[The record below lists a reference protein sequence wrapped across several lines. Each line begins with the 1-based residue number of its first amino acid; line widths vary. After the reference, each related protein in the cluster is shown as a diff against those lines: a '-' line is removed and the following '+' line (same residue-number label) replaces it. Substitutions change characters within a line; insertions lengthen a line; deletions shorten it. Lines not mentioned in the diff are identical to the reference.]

1 VGAQPKRLLV
11 LASQS
16 PRRKQ
21 LLEQLGRELDFE
33 VQVLGPEPDEDAEG
47 LEAVNVGENPLDYVQ
62 RVTHL
67 KADAG
72 WRRMLRWTDGGFE
85 LPVLVS
91 DTTVTVGDQI
101 LGKPGSADEARRML
115 RLLSGQVHQVHTAV
129 GLAVPVGPAVGS
141 DAVHGQSDSSF
152 AYVQVVSSS
161 NVKFGDLAYDWI
173 DWVIATGEPMDKAGA
188 YAIQG
193 NAASVIEWVHGSPSG
208 VMGLPLFETR
218 ELLLKNLY
226 SKKAAFWKEGA
237 CWSLPDSRG

>member
-1 VGAQPKRLLV
+1 MAVAEFTKATPLEMMQV
-11 LASQS
+11 ILASQS

-33 VQVLGPEPDEDAEG
+33 VKVLGPEPDEDAEA
-47 LEAVNVGENPLDYVQ
+47 LEAVHVGEKPPNYVQ

-72 WRRMLRWTDGGFE
+72 WRRMLRWVSGASVV
-85 LPVLVS
+85 PVVVS
-91 DTTVTVGDQI
+91 DTTVALGDQI
-101 LGKPGSADEARRML
+101 LGKPSSADEARRML

-129 GLAVPVGPAVGS
+129 GLAVPVGSSTDV
-141 DAVHGQSDSSF
+141 DAVHGQSDSIF
-152 AYVQVVSSS
+152 DYVQVVSSS
-161 NVKFGDLAYDWI
+161 GVKFGELTDDWI

-193 NAASVIEWVHGSPSG
+193 HAASVIEWVRGSPSG

-218 ELLLKNLY
+218 ELLLKNL
-226 SKKAAFWKEGA
+226 
-237 CWSLPDSRG
+237 

>member
-1 VGAQPKRLLV
+1 MPLNARQVA

-33 VQVLGPEPDEDAEG
+33 VQVLGAGPDEDAEG
-47 LEAVNVGENPLDYVQ
+47 LEAVHVGEKPLDYVQ

-67 KADAG
+67 KAEAG
-72 WRRMLRWTDGGFE
+72 WRRMLRWVAGGSYS
-85 LPVLVS
+85 PVLVS
-91 DTTVTVGDQI
+91 DTTVALGDRI
-101 LGKPGSADEARRML
+101 LGKPVSTDEARNML

-129 GLAVPVGPAVGS
+129 GLAVPVGSSTDV
-141 DAVHGQSDSSF
+141 DAAHGQSDSSF
-152 AYVQVVSSS
+152 DYVQVVSSS
-161 NVKFGDLAYDWI
+161 DVKFGELTDDWI

-193 NAASVIEWVHGSPSG
+193 HAASVIEWVRGSPSG

-218 ELLLKNLY
+218 KLLQSHLGQNPTWL
-226 SKKAAFWKEGA
+226 
-237 CWSLPDSRG
+237 

>member
-1 VGAQPKRLLV
+1 MAPVLV

-33 VQVLGPEPDEDAEG
+33 VQVLVPEPDKDAEE
-47 LEAVNVGENPLDYVQ
+47 LEAVHVGEKPLDYVQ

-67 KADAG
+67 KAAAG
-72 WRRMLRWTDGGFE
+72 WLRMLSWSNGGFE

-91 DTTVTVGDQI
+91 DTTVALADQI

-129 GLAVPVGPAVGS
+129 GLAVPVDSSTDV
-141 DAVHGQSDSSF
+141 DAIHGQLDSIF
-152 AYVQVVSSS
+152 DYLQVVSSS
-161 NVKFGDLAYDWI
+161 DVKFGDLTDDWI

-193 NAASVIEWVHGSPSG
+193 YAASVIEWVRGSPSG
-208 VMGLPLFETR
+208 VMGLPLFDTR
-218 ELLLKNLY
+218 DLLLKNL
-226 SKKAAFWKEGA
+226 
-237 CWSLPDSRG
+237 

>member
-1 VGAQPKRLLV
+1 LETIHRTSQVLV

-47 LEAVNVGENPLDYVQ
+47 LEAVHVGEKPLDYVQ

-67 KADAG
+67 KAEAG
-72 WRRMLRWTDGGFE
+72 WRRMLRWKDGGFE

-91 DTTVTVGDQI
+91 DTTVALGDEI
-101 LGKPGSADEARRML
+101 LGKPGSADEAKRML
-115 RLLSGQVHQVHTAV
+115 RLLSGQVHQVHTVV
-129 GLAVPVGPAVGS
+129 GLAAHPGRHAGVSPVVEQPNS
-141 DAVHGQSDSSF
+141 PFD
-152 AYVQVVSSS
+152 YVQVVSSS
-161 NVKFGDLAYDWI
+161 EVKFGDLTDDWI

-193 NAASVIEWVHGSPSG
+193 HAASVIEWVRGSPSG

-218 ELLLKNLY
+218 DLLLKNL
-226 SKKAAFWKEGA
+226 
-237 CWSLPDSRG
+237 

>member
-1 VGAQPKRLLV
+1 MCRCLAVAELSQVTPLNARQVV

-47 LEAVNVGENPLDYVQ
+47 LEAVHVGERPLDYVR
-62 RVTHL
+62 RVTRL
-67 KADAG
+67 KAEAG
-72 WRRMLRWTDGGFE
+72 WRRMLRWTAGGFE

-91 DTTVTVGDQI
+91 DTTVALGDQI
-101 LGKPGSADEARRML
+101 LGKPDSVDEARNML
-115 RLLSGQVHQVHTAV
+115 SLLSGKVHQVHTAV
-129 GLAVPVGPAVGS
+129 GLAVPGGS
-141 DAVHGQSDSSF
+141 DPGVDSIRGRFGSSF
-152 AYVQVVSSS
+152 DYVQVVSRSDM
-161 NVKFGDLAYDWI
+161 KFGELTDDWI

-193 NAASVIEWVHGSPSG
+193 HAASVIEWVRGSPSG

-218 ELLLKNLY
+218 DLLLKNL
-226 SKKAAFWKEGA
+226 
-237 CWSLPDSRG
+237 